1 MLPKTEKSRG
11 EGSPKNK
18 TKRCKKG
25 QRKNPKTGDCE
36 TPPPKKERPA
46 KTDKKDKTDKTAKTA
61 KVVRTKMS
69 VKETKI
75 FETRKK
81 CIQDFREKLPKL
93 SLKSLE

>member
-1 MLPKTEKSRG
+1 MVQKQ
-11 EGSPKNK
+11 GSPKNK

-25 QRKNPKTGDCE
+25 QRKNPKTGICE
-36 TPPPKKERPA
+36 TPPPKKERP
-46 KTDKKDKTDKTAKTA
+46 AKTA

-81 CIQDFREKLPKL
+81 CIQGFREKLPKL
-93 SLKSLE
+93 SLE

>member
-1 MLPKTEKSRG
+1 MVQKQ
-11 EGSPKNK
+11 GSPKNK

-25 QRKNPKTGDCE
+25 ERKNPKTGICE
-36 TPPPKKERPA
+36 TPPTKKERPA
-46 KTDKKDKTDKTAKTA
+46 KTEKTDK
-61 KVVRTKMS
+61 VVRKKNTTKMS

-93 SLKSLE
+93 SL

>member
-36 TPPPKKERPA
+36 TPPTKKERPA
-46 KTDKKDKTDKTAKTA
+46 KTEKTDKADKI
-61 KVVRTKMS
+61 VRKKNTTKMS

-93 SLKSLE
+93 SL